1 MGFTVCVQLRVLTV
15 LTLFPLC
22 ELLILYLRN
31 GHDRKNI
38 LPLHMAKVESG
49 ENLDV
54 RAHDRIVQ
62 M

>member
-1 MGFTVCVQLRVLTV
+1 MDFTVCVQLPVLTV

-22 ELLILYLRN
+22 ELLILHLRN
-31 GHDRKNI
+31 GHDHKNI
-38 LPLHMAKVESG
+38 LPLQTARVESG

-54 RAHDRIVQ
+54 RAHDRVVQ